1 MANFC
6 SNCGHT
12 IDQKTG
18 ACPNCK
24 QTDNTKNQKSDKNK
38 NLIIAILC
46 CICILTVI
54 KSGAFTSSDSNST
67 ITTVAT
73 TSTKEF
79 TSTQPTYNTYTTEPY
94 TSNLPSY
101 TTEKYTSTQQSYG
114 NYTTENY
121 TFTVPTT
128 AAPTLKDILIDGY
141 WESKVQ
147 AHIVYKFNPDGTGVE
162 YSCTG
167 MAITDENLNDSSKCF
182 PENFTYTLIGDRLTI
197 YWQRGYTST
206 VEYVSKS
213 DNYQWDM
220 GIFDI
225 LTANEKFFYETSF
238 VNTGEPSSNAFYIS
252 RCHDYVG

>member
-6 SNCGHT
+6 SNCGHPLDKKT
-12 IDQKTG
+12 IS
-18 ACPNCK
+18 CPNCK
-24 QTDNTKNQKSDKNK
+24 QTDNTKNKKSDKNK

-54 KSGAFTSSDSNST
+54 KSGAFTSSDSNSR
-67 ITTVAT
+67 TTSAVAT
-73 TSTKEF
+73 STEEY
-79 TSTQPTYNTYTTEPY
+79 TSTQPNYTTNQYSSTQQSYE
-94 TSNLPSY
+94 NY
-101 TTEKYTSTQQSYG
+101 TTEKYTSS
-114 NYTTENY
+114 E
-121 TFTVPTT
+121 PTT
-128 AAPTLKDILIDGY
+128 AVPTLKDILVDGY

-167 MAITDENLNDSSKCF
+167 MAITDENLNDPSKCF
-182 PENFTYTLIGDRLTI
+182 PEDFTYTLIGDRLTI

-220 GIFDI
+220 GIIDR
-225 LTANEKFFYETSF
+225 LPANEKFFYETSF